1 MLSYEDALAK
11 LLAAAQPV
19 AETRHL
25 PLTAAAGRVL
35 AQAQHSTVAVP
46 PLDNS
51 AMDGYAVRLAD
62 VPAAGTVLPVSQ
74 RIPAGT
80 VGAPLQ
86 PGTAARIFTG
96 APVPVGADAVIERP
110 ASD

>member
-35 AQAQHSTVAVP
+35 AQAQHSTVPCRRWITRPWTATP
-46 PLDNS
+46 CAWP
-51 AMDGYAVRLAD
+51 MCRLW
-62 VPAAGTVLPVSQ
+62 
-74 RIPAGT
+74 
-80 VGAPLQ
+80 
-86 PGTAARIFTG
+86 ARCC
-96 APVPVGADAVIERP
+96 R
-110 ASD
+110 